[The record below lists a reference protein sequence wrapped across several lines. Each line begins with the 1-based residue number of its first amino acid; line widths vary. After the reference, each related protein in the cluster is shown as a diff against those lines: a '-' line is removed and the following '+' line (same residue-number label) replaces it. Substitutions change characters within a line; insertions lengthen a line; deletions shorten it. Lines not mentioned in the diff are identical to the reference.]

1 MVLARSI
8 RRKLIVGLALVLVMM
23 ATLSISGLGGLWSSR
38 QAVREL
44 NFSVFE
50 APDRE
55 RLEAKIAGWRPRC
68 SMTAWPSRAGSR
80 ERHREAVEA
89 LSVYRMRWGRLTPSR
104 RRGPTGRCR
113 SSCWDSFSAT
123 GGDGPDTV
131 GKGGRLEAAERRDF
145 GFRWQ
150 GA

>member
-23 ATLSISGLGGLWSSR
+23 ATLSISGLGGLWSYR

-55 RLEAKIAGWRPRC
+55 RLEAELAR
-68 SMTAWPSRAGSR
+68 
-80 ERHREAVEA
+80 
-89 LSVYRMRWGRLTPSR
+89 LSGRSWGRLPGTLK
-104 RRGPTGRCR
+104 TEI
-113 SSCWDSFSAT
+113 
-123 GGDGPDTV
+123 
-131 GKGGRLEAAERRDF
+131 LQAARRDPNGDYAQLIRF
-145 GFRWQ
+145 YFEEISRSARQ
-150 GA
+150 RSDTPTP